1 MGKTSAQRV
10 RVPSRG
16 SLTPEGRPD
25 CRSGGKLRE
34 IGNKEAAVVRILA
47 GNADAVPGGR
57 VGSVPG
63 GTWVKS
69 NNARSP
75 VTAWSDRSLVINLQD
90 NGAIGLNV
98 CEVLRVRLRLVLDIS
113 VSRVGTSEEI
123 PVTGS
128 T

>member
-25 CRSGGKLRE
+25 GRSGGELRE

-47 GNADAVPGGR
+47 GDADAVRGDR

-63 GTWVKS
+63 G
-69 NNARSP
+69 R
-75 VTAWSDRSLVINLQD
+75 
-90 NGAIGLNV
+90 
-98 CEVLRVRLRLVLDIS
+98 
-113 VSRVGTSEEI
+113 
-123 PVTGS
+123 
-128 T
+128 